1 VRVGAAYKSQVTPS
15 FGSDTTTQQSVFR
28 ASAMRLPWQASG
40 GLAYQFGPRPFNPRL
55 VTVEDRL
62 AQTKARVE
70 NEGEADERSLKQQ
83 EKQADDA
90 LRAEYFARPRFYVL
104 VTTEVL
110 ILGPSP
116 DSVDLGSLYQDSGR
130 VRRSGEHHTL
140 SGRLGAETE
149 AIPDWLKL
157 RAGTYLEPARIVG
170 ATDRVHGT
178 FGFDVKLFRWDVF
191 GLIGD
196 FDWWLASAAV
206 DYAREYLSTSFSIG
220 FWH

>member
-1 VRVGAAYKSQVTPS
+1 
-15 FGSDTTTQQSVFR
+15 
-28 ASAMRLPWQASG
+28 
-40 GLAYQFGPRPFNPRL
+40 
-55 VTVEDRL
+55 
-62 AQTKARVE
+62 
-70 NEGEADERSLKQQ
+70 
-83 EKQADDA
+83 
-90 LRAEYFARPRFYVL
+90 VL

-116 DSVDLGSLYQDSGR
+116 DSVDLGSFYQDSSS
-130 VRRSGEHHTL
+130 VRRSGQHHTL

-149 AIPDWLKL
+149 AVPDWLKL
-157 RAGTYLEPARIVG
+157 RVGTYLEPARILG

-196 FDWWLASAAV
+196 FDSWLASAAV